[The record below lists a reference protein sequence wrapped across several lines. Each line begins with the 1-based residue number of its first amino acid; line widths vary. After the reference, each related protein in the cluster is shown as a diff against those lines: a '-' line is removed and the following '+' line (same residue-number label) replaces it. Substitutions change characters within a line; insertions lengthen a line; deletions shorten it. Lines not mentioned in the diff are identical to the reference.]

1 MNDQKTIAILQIND
15 IQVVKRCL
23 GVNAELTFSEV
34 IGPSAK
40 EFKPGDAIASNFG
53 WRDYA

>member
-1 MNDQKTIAILQIND
+1 MSKKKTIMILQIND
-15 IQVVKRCL
+15 TQLVKRCL

>member
-1 MNDQKTIAILQIND
+1 MSKNAKLKILQMNDTQL
-15 IQVVKRCL
+15 VKSCL

-34 IGPSAK
+34 IRPSAK

>member
-1 MNDQKTIAILQIND
+1 MNDQKTITLLQIND
-15 IQVVKRCL
+15 TQLVKRCL
-23 GVNAELTFSEV
+23 RVNAELTFSEV

-40 EFKPGDAIASNFG
+40 EFKPGDAVASNFG

>member
-1 MNDQKTIAILQIND
+1 MNDHKTITFLQINET
-15 IQVVKRCL
+15 QLVKRCL

-34 IGPSAK
+34 IGSSAK

>member
-1 MNDQKTIAILQIND
+1 MNDQKTITLLQIND
-15 IQVVKRCL
+15 TQLVKWCL

-34 IGPSAK
+34 IRPSAK

>member
-1 MNDQKTIAILQIND
+1 MNDQKTIMILQIND
-15 IQVVKRCL
+15 TQLVKRCL

>member
-1 MNDQKTIAILQIND
+1 MNDQKTIMILQIND
-15 IQVVKRCL
+15 TQLVKRCL
-23 GVNAELTFSEV
+23 GVNAELTFSDV

>member
-1 MNDQKTIAILQIND
+1 MNDQKTITLLQIND
-15 IQVVKRCL
+15 TQLVKRCL

>member
-1 MNDQKTIAILQIND
+1 MNDQKTIMILQIND
-15 IQVVKRCL
+15 TQLVKRCL

-40 EFKPGDAIASNFG
+40 KFKPGDAIASNFG

>member
-1 MNDQKTIAILQIND
+1 MNDQKTITLLQIND
-15 IQVVKRCL
+15 TQLVKRCL

-40 EFKPGDAIASNFG
+40 EFKPGDAIASNFA

>member
-1 MNDQKTIAILQIND
+1 MNDQKTITLLQINET
-15 IQVVKRCL
+15 QLVKRCL

-34 IGPSAK
+34 IGPRAK
-40 EFKPGDAIASNFG
+40 ESKPGDAIASNFG

>member
-1 MNDQKTIAILQIND
+1 MNDQNTIMILQIND
-15 IQVVKRCL
+15 TQLVKRCL
-23 GVNAELTFSEV
+23 GVNAELTFGEV

>member
-1 MNDQKTIAILQIND
+1 MNDQKTITILQIND
-15 IQVVKRCL
+15 TQLVKRCL
-23 GVNAELTFSEV
+23 GVNGELTFSEV

>member
-1 MNDQKTIAILQIND
+1 MNDQKTIMILQINE
-15 IQVVKRCL
+15 IQLVKRCL

-34 IGPSAK
+34 IGPCAK

>member
-1 MNDQKTIAILQIND
+1 MNDQKTITILQIND
-15 IQVVKRCL
+15 TQLVKRCL

-40 EFKPGDAIASNFG
+40 EFKPGDDIASNIG

>member
-1 MNDQKTIAILQIND
+1 MNDQKTITLLQIND
-15 IQVVKRCL
+15 TQLVKRCL

-34 IGPSAK
+34 IRPSAK
-40 EFKPGDAIASNFG
+40 EFRPGDAIASNFG

>member
-1 MNDQKTIAILQIND
+1 MNDQKTITFLQINET
-15 IQVVKRCL
+15 QLVKRCL
-23 GVNAELTFSEV
+23 GVNAKLTFSEV

-53 WRDYA
+53 RRDYA

>member
-1 MNDQKTIAILQIND
+1 MNDQKTITFLQIND
-15 IQVVKRCL
+15 TQLVKRCL